1 MKCVMSLLFLYFLVV
16 IMMKAI
22 IFTKQIKLLYAKAK
36 ADMPDMPVKI
46 PGMESKDDGLPVI
59 SNETKAKLAAAAA
72 QKIVSDKIASV
83 PGGAALNASTAYTKD
98 LFMNMFS
105 EEKLAKVMTN
115 MAMVPMFCILIT
127 FCRLRARVDL
137 ETEPQDQA
145 KLWMLISTIC
155 LFVQVRQPLDS
166 RLWLHVNIQP
176 YCPPYTYPVQRG
188 LRYPF
193 ANLSARSP

>member
-1 MKCVMSLLFLYFLVV
+1 MLVGPRPPHSLLS
-16 IMMKAI
+16 
-22 IFTKQIKLLYAKAK
+22 QLYADAEANLTSSGAK
-36 ADMPDMPVKI
+36 
-46 PGMESKDDGLPVI
+46 KDD
-59 SNETKAKLAAAAA
+59 AAADATGA
-72 QKIVSDKIASV
+72 GAPLLEGKDKEADTKTV
-83 PGGAALNASTAYTKD
+83 LPGGAAGAAAGAAADTFK
-98 LFMNMFS
+98 NMFS